1 MRRLRIL
8 GMGTCSVDLKEIY
21 QEPIFLDKC
30 RYELLNETEI
40 KYGVSEL
47 FFFRDM
53 RKIEMWFQ
61 RRSFS
66 QCSFSL
72 WEALLQHFLLPNA

>member
-1 MRRLRIL
+1 MRRFRIW
-8 GMGTCSVDLKEIY
+8 GMGMCSVDLKAVY

-30 RYELLNETEI
+30 RYGLLNETEI
-40 KYGVSEL
+40 KYRLSEL
-47 FFFRDM
+47 FFSFRDM

-72 WEALLQHFLLPNA
+72 WEALITVLLAA

>member
-1 MRRLRIL
+1 MRRFRIW
-8 GMGTCSVDLKEIY
+8 GMGTCSVELKEAY

-30 RYELLNETEI
+30 RYALLNETEI
-40 KYGVSEL
+40 KYRLSEL
-47 FFFRDM
+47 FFFFRDM

-72 WEALLQHFLLPNA
+72 WEALITALAA

>member
-1 MRRLRIL
+1 MRRFRIW
-8 GMGTCSVDLKEIY
+8 GMGTCSVDLEEAY
-21 QEPIFLDKC
+21 QEPIILDKC
-30 RYELLNETEI
+30 RYALLNETEI
-40 KYGVSEL
+40 KYRLSEL

-72 WEALLQHFLLPNA
+72 WEALITALAA

>member
-1 MRRLRIL
+1 MRRLRIC
-8 GMGTCSVDLKEIY
+8 GMGTCSVDLKEVY

-30 RYELLNETEI
+30 RYALLNKTEI

-47 FFFRDM
+47 FFFSFRDM
-53 RKIEMWFQ
+53 TKIEMWFQ

-72 WEALLQHFLLPNA
+72 WEALITALLAA